1 MLEKTKSIK
10 PVRDHGIDRTKQL
23 EFITDGSD
31 PRSEEVARSIREFQ
45 ENQARYLEIA
55 FVTVQEYL
63 DGLDHLVTLTSGLG
77 SRAVFYLAAAVSDFY
92 IPEDK
97 MAEHKIQSRDIDTL
111 KIELEP
117 VPKML
122 GIIKERNPKAIAIS
136 FKLETDQAILK
147 QKATSSMNKYNM
159 DMVVA
164 NLLQTART
172 KCTIYSKQKNRV
184 KAVKLSASSGKSL
197 EELIISQIYKSI
209 L

>member
-1 MLEKTKSIK
+1 MLEKTKSIR
-10 PVRDHGIDRTKQL
+10 PIRDHGIDRTKQL

-63 DGLDHLVTLTSGLG
+63 DGLDNLVTLTSGLG

-97 MAEHKIQSRDIDTL
+97 MAEHKIQSRDIETL
-111 KIELEP
+111 KIALEP

-147 QKATSSMNKYNM
+147 QKATSSMKKYNM

-172 KCTIYSKQKNRV
+172 ECTIYSKQKNRV

-197 EELIISQIYKSI
+197 EELIIA
-209 L
+209 